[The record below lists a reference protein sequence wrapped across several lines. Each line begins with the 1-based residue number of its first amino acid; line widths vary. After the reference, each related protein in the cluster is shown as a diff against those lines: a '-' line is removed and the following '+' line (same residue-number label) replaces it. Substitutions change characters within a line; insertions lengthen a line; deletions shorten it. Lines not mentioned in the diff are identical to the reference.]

1 MSTLAL
7 ELLSSAVHGRVTLEK
22 SRYDLTR
29 LRDQYDGKSFDA
41 AGLKFTWDIGSN
53 THQIKID
60 DLFYAWLSL
69 SSSDDVETRDD
80 NRFNLA
86 VADCIS
92 TVNHS
97 RQFKDPSDI
106 SREELIDAV
115 EQIKK
120 MAKQLHVLL
129 ARLPKSVEL
138 NGIVFRLKEI
148 KKALVTYE
156 GYDEQQFQLD
166 LINNE
171 IFFDGFRQDTE
182 GSGLNTYSFSNTKN
196 PKSVF
201 ESVKKFMDKYHIRSD
216 IRKIDRVLVGIGD
229 KYEGSN
235 HKLERVKLSLFAPK
249 EKLDAFFDEVEQLA
263 HKHSFEIA
271 KGR

>member
-129 ARLPKSVEL
+129 ARLPKRTRMISSARVMSPAASVSAFL
-138 NGIVFRLKEI
+138 QSIIGASVRS
-148 KKALVTYE
+148 
-156 GYDEQQFQLD
+156 
-166 LINNE
+166 
-171 IFFDGFRQDTE
+171 R
-182 GSGLNTYSFSNTKN
+182 SSFTMPAVISAITC
-196 PKSVF
+196 
-201 ESVKKFMDKYHIRSD
+201 
-216 IRKIDRVLVGIGD
+216 
-229 KYEGSN
+229 
-235 HKLERVKLSLFAPK
+235 SL
-249 EKLDAFFDEVEQLA
+249 Q
-263 HKHSFEIA
+263 IQ
-271 KGR
+271 